1 MEKVCRD
8 LSLQA
13 KMTRLSTSRRRRGSV
28 MRNASSNNIVQLV
41 LIATIYIINT
51 VRIAINTTHK
61 IG

>member
-1 MEKVCRD
+1 MEESCRD

-13 KMTRLSTSRRRRGSV
+13 KYYRLSSSRGRRGSAL
-28 MRNASSNNIVQLV
+28 RNASSNNIVQLV

-51 VRIAINTTHK
+51 VRIAINTAHK